1 MTIEK
6 TASNALCEAD
16 GPCEVTPQKL
26 VGVALLGALGSL
38 AIYYIYSS
46 LSEETRQ
53 ALKDNVTSAVKSNLA
68 KLAQQ

>member
-6 TASNALCEAD
+6 TAANALCEAD

-53 ALKDNVTSAVKSNLA
+53 ALKDNVTSAIKSNLA